1 MSTNPFRPLADAWDR
16 LAGSGAEPSGLAA
29 WIAGFRA
36 RRLFHTATLGPDV
49 QLFGR
54 PVLHL
59 APGATLQ
66 IGSGARISA
75 RAART
80 RIEIGPDAT
89 LQIGAGA
96 VLDDVALLQAYGRVV
111 IGDNA
116 RIGFGV
122 AILDDEGVPGRP
134 PAPVLIGAEARI
146 GARATVLRGVRIG
159 RGAIVAA
166 GSLVTENVPAGAT
179 VAGVPAVVIDLPA
192 ALPAELEPVASPVE
206 AAPTEVLETVGE
218 HVNDLA
224 LAPQAAPMEVLE
236 TAATT
241 APAPAVSL
249 SPAAPLAPAQGDG
262 AAQST
267 PDADAVVLRPSTPQA
282 APIAPPTV
290 DRANETEAADE
301 AHPPVWPPHAK
312 LRV

>member
-36 RRLFHTATLGPDV
+36 RRLFHTASLGPDV

-96 VLDDVALLQAYGRVV
+96 VLDDAALLQAYGRVV

-146 GARATVLRGVRIG
+146 GAQATVLRGVQIG

-166 GSLVTENVPAGAT
+166 GSMVTENVAAGAT
-179 VAGVPAVVIDLPA
+179 VAGVPAVVTDLPA
-192 ALPAELEPVASPVE
+192 VPPAEP
-206 AAPTEVLETVGE
+206 
-218 HVNDLA
+218 A
-224 LAPQAAPMEVLE
+224 LANPPAEAEPEEVLE
-236 TAATT
+236 TAETT
-241 APAPAVSL
+241 TPAPAAL
-249 SPAAPLAPAQGDG
+249 LNPPAALAPAQGDG
-262 AAQST
+262 AALST

-282 APIAPPTV
+282 APVAPPAV
-290 DRANETEAADE
+290 DEAAGLSADTADE
-301 AHPPVWPPHAK
+301 AEAAGGEGPPVWPPHAR
-312 LRV
+312 LRA